1 MVGQEQFDKLADALG
16 SRYAAVRYVSNL
28 ARSRSSKS
36 KYHIQES
43 EAITWI
49 LTGKEPKYRTRLY
62 MDPIKYDVCILEEIL
77 EYIDDRKI
85 CESVSSSYEA
95 SLEYHHL
102 IYVYQEGLSQSQQAR
117 VRILTRMVWY
127 NIEHERGF
135 NSYGTSNNDRR

>member
-1 MVGQEQFDKLADALG
+1 MVGQKQFDKIADALG
-16 SRYAAVRYVSNL
+16 SRYAAVRYVSSL
-28 ARSRSSKS
+28 ARTRSSES

-49 LTGKEPKYRTRLY
+49 LTGKEPKYRKRLY
-62 MDPIKYDVCILEEIL
+62 MDPMKYTDVCILEEIL
-77 EYIDDRKI
+77 EYVDDREI

-95 SLEYHHL
+95 SLENRHL

-127 NIEHERGF
+127 NIEQERGF
-135 NSYGTSNNDRR
+135 IWNQ